1 MKYLPFTN
9 TLLKLYF
16 SLVYPYLFYGNL
28 AWRGTYSSTLER
40 LCVLQKRVVRI
51 ITKSEP
57 YAHTSPIFH
66 KYGLLDIVN
75 IHSLQV
81 GLLKSSVQKRP
92 K

>member
-1 MKYLPFTN
+1 MSYK
-9 TLLKLYF
+9 
-16 SLVYPYLFYGNL
+16 
-28 AWRGTYSSTLER
+28 
-40 LCVLQKRVVRI
+40 KRVIRI

-81 GLLKSSVQKRP
+81 GLFMFLFNKKLLLQTIQCSIQCFKKALRYIVTQPEALATVEQTSVEQT
-92 K
+92 